1 MVKGACMARRV
12 CGRVCREAI
21 YGSKPWTHQNG
32 GVCMVEGVRGRG
44 CMEKGVYMAKGGDM
58 CGRGV
63 CMAGETATAADGT
76 HPTGMH
82 SCFYG
87 FLISCDQM
95 SILSGSSHMF
105 RQTPV
110 HNASLSFS
118 GILS

>member
-1 MVKGACMARRV
+1 MA
-12 CGRVCREAI
+12 
-21 YGSKPWTHQNG
+21 
-32 GVCMVEGVRGRG
+32 EGMHGRG
-44 CMEKGVYMAKGGDM
+44 YMEKAVYMAKGG
-58 CGRGV
+58 GHVWQGV
-63 CMAGETATAADGT
+63 YMAGETATAADGT

-95 SILSGSSHMF
+95 SILSGSNHMF